1 MKNLKKYVLG
11 ITLFCLVGCQPKPE
25 VLFENIYIGDNLET
39 CLAKGTVQ
47 NNPDYNKET
56 VIKNDISMIELA
68 NNNIANER
76 ANPTSKKIPFLL
88 SRSAFGDFF
97 ISILFNFY
105 SSHNFAGKGKENHNI
120 CQDFKFFFSN
130 IPALTI
136 F

>member
-1 MKNLKKYVLG
+1 MFNKSDNFGAAGGGGGGFNICWVIG
-11 ITLFCLVGCQPKPE
+11 IISSSICSS
-25 VLFENIYIGDNLET
+25 
-39 CLAKGTVQ
+39 ATVW
-47 NNPDYNKET
+47 NWLTSSEEDFHSK
-56 VIKNDISMIELA
+56 A